1 MSLESFVGEES
12 SMPSPAPSIPITTQE
27 LPPDQIAFLS
37 NLQETVNAF
46 SQTNANVHRNGTE
59 DLALGSNAE
68 ALSDDPLATMISQL
82 TQQGFNPSAFQQVP
96 SSGITP
102 SPAQKTAMQKVLPL
116 LYLLATWVMLSYFVI
131 IWEPQVYESVLH
143 DLSHDSLWS
152 RWSELNW
159 REAKGKIGVQTAV
172 CVHFSPH
179 ILYTLTPLCSLYSG
193 LSPLYS

>member
-1 MSLESFVGEES
+1 
-12 SMPSPAPSIPITTQE
+12 
-27 LPPDQIAFLS
+27 
-37 NLQETVNAF
+37 
-46 SQTNANVHRNGTE
+46 
-59 DLALGSNAE
+59 
-68 ALSDDPLATMISQL
+68 MISQL

-159 REAKGKIGVQTAV
+159 REAKGKIGVQTAPIFWAFTTLQLALHSTV
-172 CVHFSPH
+172 LFTKSGVFRPPALLNMILLSLPQHISPWVMRCFSYWQLAG
-179 ILYTLTPLCSLYSG
+179 IFLDNLAALIFGVGVLIWIATCMT
-193 LSPLYS
+193 